1 MWLLPQCTKEVLKT
15 SRTLWLSQFQ
25 VCPSPRH
32 LPGCVLHFPKVG
44 PPSPGG
50 GSTQQSLIRT
60 YTGTLRPEDQ
70 PLTLLYSGGS
80 RGRVRGVHTSPI
92 KPYACL
98 RLKFLH
104 RRDCISLFNWLIFLM
119 KLALHFA
126 TKLNSRIVQKCNC
139 FWVSSYDLFTSARK
153 AVFAVPTATGVLKL
167 KGTVLWYKIPSKA
180 HLLLKEPQ
188 DRSLHNTSWTCCKL
202 DGDQT

>member
-1 MWLLPQCTKEVLKT
+1 MSQSVPSVSIPQAFARLCV
-15 SRTLWLSQFQ
+15 TLSKGR
-25 VCPSPRH
+25 PS
-32 LPGCVLHFPKVG
+32 LPGR
-44 PPSPGG
+44 GG
-50 GSTQQSLIRT
+50 GGTQQSLIRT

-139 FWVSSYDLFTSARK
+139 FWVSSYDLFASARK
-153 AVFAVPTATGVLKL
+153 AGVLNL
-167 KGTVLWYKIPSKA
+167 KCTVL
-180 HLLLKEPQ
+180 
-188 DRSLHNTSWTCCKL
+188 
-202 DGDQT
+202 

>member
-1 MWLLPQCTKEVLKT
+1 MSIPQAFARLCV
-15 SRTLWLSQFQ
+15 TLSKGR
-25 VCPSPRH
+25 PS
-32 LPGCVLHFPKVG
+32 LPGRGGHSTKSYTHVHG
-44 PPSPGG
+44 DASPGG
-50 GSTQQSLIRT
+50 PTPYPFIQC
-60 YTGTLRPEDQ
+60 
-70 PLTLLYSGGS
+70 GS

-167 KGTVLWYKIPSKA
+167 KGTVL
-180 HLLLKEPQ
+180 
-188 DRSLHNTSWTCCKL
+188 
-202 DGDQT
+202 